1 MQTTFIYLQYFFH
14 NYITTNQITILDDA
28 KQVKQILQL
37 INQVYPESMSS
48 FNKYNTIILL
58 NTNLRLELPIVHY
71 YIQQLTIEKLDT

>member
-1 MQTTFIYLQYFFH
+1 MHTTFIYLQYFFH

-58 NTNLRLELPIVHY
+58 NTNLRLGVANCPLLY
-71 YIQQLTIEKLDT
+71 STINDRKT